1 MAEAVARLSESL
13 SGDQRPADANPASS
27 RTTRSKLDILLGF
40 GNRLVI
46 LLTLLL
52 LVGVTGLAVT
62 RAMYSGKVMPSVYVA
77 DVPVG
82 GMSKDEALAAVQQ
95 RASSLVGET
104 FVFDYNGRQWTT
116 SLADLGVQPDV
127 ERSVDSAFGVGR
139 EQQARDRVGNTLSL
153 ATGTQVVPLAMKLD
167 SNKVETWVTT
177 VTGDID
183 RKPLDAQIEIA
194 NGKVQ
199 VTPDQDGI
207 VVDKDRLMAVI
218 SESIRTMQPYRGPLP
233 IKLSAP
239 SIRVDDL
246 DPAVAQITTA
256 LSSPIKIVYK
266 EKQWTLQ
273 PADLG
278 QFIVQ
283 TPNANGSGV
292 TVSVDDSELGQWLY
306 NLIGDRINRAPVNAE
321 IKWSDKQGKV
331 VAVSDSSKGVTL
343 LAGPLADSVIQS
355 LLGNHNEVDVPV
367 KGVKPEIDSDHLDA
381 LNITTKL
388 GVGSSSFYG
397 SDENRA
403 TNIWVGTGHLNGTVV
418 KPGDTFSFN
427 NAIGDITP
435 EAGYVEASVVD
446 GERIGK
452 DVGGGICQVST
463 TVFRAAFL
471 AGFPIGEWWPHLYR
485 LAFYEYDG
493 WTAGLDAS
501 ILQSGPREDWGD
513 FTFHNTTDGYLLIEA
528 YVDGQTDVVTIYGPE
543 TGWDVY
549 VSDPWTGKPILGD
562 DQPDVETVDPN
573 LPAGTVQQS
582 EYRQDG
588 LEISYERIVKDA
600 DGNVIDDWIAYSR
613 FAARGDVW
621 KVSPD
626 MKGQSPASLNPHK
639 VGSGSGDST

>member
-52 LVGVTGLAVT
+52 LVGVTGLVVT

-306 NLIGDRINRAPVNAE
+306 NLDRRPDQPCARQCRDQVERQAR
-321 IKWSDKQGKV
+321 QGRCR
-331 VAVSDSSKGVTL
+331 
-343 LAGPLADSVIQS
+343 
-355 LLGNHNEVDVPV
+355 LGQLEGRH
-367 KGVKPEIDSDHLDA
+367 
-381 LNITTKL
+381 IT
-388 GVGSSSFYG
+388 
-397 SDENRA
+397 R
-403 TNIWVGTGHLNGTVV
+403 
-418 KPGDTFSFN
+418 
-427 NAIGDITP
+427 
-435 EAGYVEASVVD
+435 
-446 GERIGK
+446 
-452 DVGGGICQVST
+452 
-463 TVFRAAFL
+463 RAA
-471 AGFPIGEWWPHLYR
+471 G
-485 LAFYEYDG
+485 
-493 WTAGLDAS
+493 
-501 ILQSGPREDWGD
+501 
-513 FTFHNTTDGYLLIEA
+513 
-528 YVDGQTDVVTIYGPE
+528 
-543 TGWDVY
+543 
-549 VSDPWTGKPILGD
+549 
-562 DQPDVETVDPN
+562 
-573 LPAGTVQQS
+573 
-582 EYRQDG
+582 
-588 LEISYERIVKDA
+588 
-600 DGNVIDDWIAYSR
+600 
-613 FAARGDVW
+613 
-621 KVSPD
+621 
-626 MKGQSPASLNPHK
+626 
-639 VGSGSGDST
+639 